1 MEIPHYVPVISA
13 FSQDQHDRIVVLWT
27 LTLSLVFLL
36 VAIVLIQ
43 LFHFAKEPQSLP
55 VVRPLP
61 ETPTKPPTTS
71 SVSHRHGK
79 SSINATHANLD
90 EKVATT
96 PEAQDVVKSP
106 PSHSEPQEIIPH
118 VPELHTNPPDAI
130 KLSGAEKHPTEPHNC
145 NVKDTIQHDQQSTI
159 MPEFSNIVQTP
170 TIVNEDRARG
180 SPPRVAPAPSTLTIA
195 SGETEDNGSTL
206 GGGSWDRISEPERSA
221 LNLAQ
226 QLIYNRKSPEA
237 ANAKWT
243 DVNAAGW
250 CELNNIVVEELEA
263 AAVYQR
269 AFARND
275 ELVARLHDME
285 SRIETLCSHA

>member
-1 MEIPHYVPVISA
+1 MAS
-13 FSQDQHDRIVVLWT
+13 
-27 LTLSLVFLL
+27 
-36 VAIVLIQ
+36 
-43 LFHFAKEPQSLP
+43 
-55 VVRPLP
+55 
-61 ETPTKPPTTS
+61 
-71 SVSHRHGK
+71 
-79 SSINATHANLD
+79 
-90 EKVATT
+90 
-96 PEAQDVVKSP
+96 
-106 PSHSEPQEIIPH
+106 
-118 VPELHTNPPDAI
+118 
-130 KLSGAEKHPTEPHNC
+130 
-145 NVKDTIQHDQQSTI
+145 KDTSL
-159 MPEFSNIVQTP
+159 
-170 TIVNEDRARG
+170 ARG
-180 SPPRVAPAPSTLTIA
+180 NVADGACQYQCPLT
-195 SGETEDNGSTL
+195 SQ
-206 GGGSWDRISEPERSA
+206 ERSA